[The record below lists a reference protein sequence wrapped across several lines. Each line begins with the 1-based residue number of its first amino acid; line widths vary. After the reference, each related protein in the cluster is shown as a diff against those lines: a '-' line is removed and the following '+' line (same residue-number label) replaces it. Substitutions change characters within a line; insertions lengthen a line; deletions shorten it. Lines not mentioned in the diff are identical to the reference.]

1 VFSDR
6 ARSVG
11 FYLLAATALLVLV
24 TRAQRLV
31 LPDGL
36 ATQVGHNS
44 EAFLFAILVCAE
56 IQLLRG
62 RLRTPELLMTMAAI
76 GLLLIG
82 AGLALRSADLGPT
95 LTTLN
100 EPILA
105 AGYLLLYLCLPR
117 SRTTAVLVAVGVTLG
132 IALLFHTSFVLAQAE
147 SLVPLV
153 LAGPAIDIVDPHLMD
168 PEHEPDRRLQVGWML
183 GLLVLA
189 IMLMPTASWARAE
202 LNGPLF
208 GAIDYLQRAAEGYWG
223 WLLVHFY
230 FAFWLGSS
238 EGDHSRRAYRP
249 RHVTRGVLVSR

>member
-1 VFSDR
+1 
-6 ARSVG
+6 
-11 FYLLAATALLVLV
+11 VLV
-24 TRAQRLV
+24 TRAQVLL

-36 ATQVGHNS
+36 ATQIGHNS
-44 EAFLFAILVCAE
+44 EAFLFAILVCGE

-62 RLRTPELLMTMAAI
+62 RLRTPELLMTMAAV

-82 AGLALRSADLGPT
+82 AGLALRASDLGQT

-117 SRTTAVLVAVGVTLG
+117 SRTTAVLTSLITIAG
-132 IALLFHTSFVLAQAE
+132 IVLFFHTSFVLNQAE

-153 LAGPAIDIVDPHLMD
+153 LAGPAIDIVDPHMMD
-168 PEHEPDRRLQVGWML
+168 PDQETDRRLLIGWMV
-183 GLLVLA
+183 GLLVVA
-189 IMLMPTASWARAE
+189 IVLMPMASWARSE
-202 LNGPLF
+202 LHGPALST
-208 GAIDYLQRAAEGYWG
+208 IDYLQRAAEGYWG

-238 EGDHSRRAYRP
+238 EVDYSRRSYRP
-249 RHVTRGVLVSR
+249 RHRDSPGPGIPLRSPAQV